1 MKPIEVLE
9 KAMFY
14 ISGLYSN
21 RIKGKPGAVI
31 EKLSDQNR
39 SILQNLKSD
48 EISPDVIRKE
58 DIFGDDAYYQNKEF
72 QESKLEFD
80 KRMKK

>member
-1 MKPIEVLE
+1 MKPTEVLD
-9 KAMFY
+9 KAMFWV
-14 ISGLYSN
+14 SGLFSRRY
-21 RIKGKPGAVI
+21 KKPGEVI
-31 EKLSDQNR
+31 ERLSAQDR
-39 SILQNLKSD
+39 SVLQNLKSE
-48 EISPDVIRKE
+48 EISPDVIREE